1 MIGYLPEVPP
11 LYKEMTVREYLEFA
25 YALKNAQQPRRKH
38 LDDICE
44 QVKLSQVW
52 GRRIGN
58 LSKGYQQRVGL
69 AQALVGDP
77 PVLILD
83 EPTSGLDPQQI
94 TEIRALIK
102 RLGERHTVL
111 LSSHILPEI
120 QAVCDRILIISRG
133 SIVADGTTRSLSSG
147 LSASGRLTADIKG
160 DPRQVLPLL
169 SSIPGIERAEKGIQN
184 EPGVYEYS
192 LLLKPKADPRQAV
205 FEALAEQK
213 LPLLG
218 LKRDGMTLEEIFLR
232 LTAQSNETEGELSD
246 IPGQENRN
254 SKEEEQDQ

>member
-1 MIGYLPEVPP
+1 M
-11 LYKEMTVREYLEFA
+11 
-25 YALKNAQQPRRKH
+25 
-38 LDDICE
+38 
-44 QVKLSQVW
+44 
-52 GRRIGN
+52 
-58 LSKGYQQRVGL
+58 
-69 AQALVGDP
+69 
-77 PVLILD
+77 LILD